1 MPDPKVNVAFIGTGV
16 MGLPMVKNLSKGG
29 YKIRAFN
36 RTLSKMDE
44 LKNIKN
50 VAICS
55 SLDEAIIDAAV
66 IITALPD
73 DNAVEKII
81 NETINK
87 DLLSQGSIFVDTS
100 STRYESAKNFYNIL
114 KEKKINFIDAPI
126 SGGPEGA
133 KSASLAIMAGGDNE
147 IFDRVKDILKTMG
160 NPTLVGP
167 AGSGQVAKLCNQ
179 IIVGVTIGAVAEA
192 IILCEKVGAN
202 PKNFIKAVAGGFAD
216 SKILQNHGSR
226 MIEKDFAPR
235 GKSITHLKD
244 MNNILKCA
252 EDVSVN
258 LPISKLIQGMYQNIV
273 DRGLGNDD
281 HSALYKEIV
290 ERNKKK

>member
-1 MPDPKVNVAFIGTGV
+1 MPDPKINVAFIGTGL

-29 YKIRAFN
+29 YKIKAFN

-44 LKNIKN
+44 LKNNNNII
-50 VAICS
+50 ICS
-55 SLDEAIIDAAV
+55 SLNEAITDATV
-66 IITALPD
+66 IITSLPD
-73 DNAVEKII
+73 DDSVEKII
-81 NETINK
+81 NEIINK
-87 DLLSQGSIFVDTS
+87 DLLSQKSIFIDTS
-100 STRYESAKNFYNIL
+100 STEYESAKKFYNIL
-114 KEKKINFIDAPI
+114 KEKKINFLDAPI

-133 KSASLAIMAGGDNE
+133 KSASLAIMVGGDNE

-202 PKNFIKAVAGGFAD
+202 PENFIKAVAGGFAD

-226 MIEKDFAPR
+226 MIKKDFVPG
-235 GKSITHLKD
+235 GKSTTHLKD

-252 EDVSVN
+252 EDVN
-258 LPISKLIQGMYQNIV
+258 IDLPISKLIQGMYQSIV

-281 HSALYKEIV
+281 HSVLYKEII
-290 ERNKKK
+290 EYNKKN

>member
-1 MPDPKVNVAFIGTGV
+1 MPDPKINVAFIGTGL

-29 YKIRAFN
+29 YKIKAFN

-44 LKNIKN
+44 LKNNNNII
-50 VAICS
+50 ICS
-55 SLDEAIIDAAV
+55 SLNEAITDATV
-66 IITALPD
+66 IITSLPD
-73 DNAVEKII
+73 DDSVEKII
-81 NETINK
+81 NEIINK
-87 DLLSQGSIFVDTS
+87 DLLNQESIFIDTS
-100 STRYESAKNFYNIL
+100 STEYASAKKFYNIL
-114 KEKKINFIDAPI
+114 KEKKINFLDAPI

-133 KSASLAIMAGGDNE
+133 KSASLAIMVGGDNE

-160 NPTLVGP
+160 NPTLVGSV
-167 AGSGQVAKLCNQ
+167 GSGQVAKLCNQ

-202 PKNFIKAVAGGFAD
+202 PENFIKAVAGGFAD

-258 LPISKLIQGMYQNIV
+258 LPISKLIQSMYQSIV

-281 HSALYKEIV
+281 HSALYKEIL
-290 ERNKKK
+290 EKNKK

>member
-1 MPDPKVNVAFIGTGV
+1 MPDPKINVAFIGTGL
-16 MGLPMVKNLSKGG
+16 MGLPMVKNLSKDG

-36 RTLSKMDE
+36 RTLSKMDD
-44 LKNIKN
+44 LKNIN
-50 VAICS
+50 NIAICN
-55 SLDEAIIDAAV
+55 SLDEAITDATV
-66 IITALPD
+66 IITSLPD
-73 DNAVEKII
+73 DDAVEKII
-81 NETINK
+81 NEIINK

-100 STRYESAKNFYNIL
+100 STKYESANKFYNIL

-133 KSASLAIMAGGDNE
+133 KSASLAIMAGGDNK

-252 EDVSVN
+252 EDVGIN
-258 LPISKLIQGMYQNIV
+258 LPISKLIQDMYQNLV

-281 HSALYKEIV
+281 HSVLYKEII

>member
-1 MPDPKVNVAFIGTGV
+1 LG
-16 MGLPMVKNLSKGG
+16 
-29 YKIRAFN
+29 
-36 RTLSKMDE
+36 
-44 LKNIKN
+44 
-50 VAICS
+50 
-55 SLDEAIIDAAV
+55 EAIVDAAV
-66 IITALPD
+66 IITSLPD

-81 NETINK
+81 NEIINK

-100 STRYESAKNFYNIL
+100 STKYESAKKFYNIL

-133 KSASLAIMAGGDNE
+133 KSASLAIMAGGDNK

-202 PKNFIKAVAGGFAD
+202 PENFIKAVAGGFAD

-258 LPISKLIQGMYQNIV
+258 LPISKLIQSMYQSIV
-273 DRGLGNDD
+273 DRGLGNED
-281 HSALYKEIV
+281 HSALYKEIL
-290 ERNKKK
+290 EQNKK

>member
-1 MPDPKVNVAFIGTGV
+1 MPDPKINVAFIGTGL

-29 YKIRAFN
+29 YKIKAFN

-44 LKNIKN
+44 LKNNNNII
-50 VAICS
+50 ICS
-55 SLDEAIIDAAV
+55 SLNEAITDATV
-66 IITALPD
+66 IITSLPD
-73 DNAVEKII
+73 DDSVEKII
-81 NETINK
+81 NEIINK
-87 DLLSQGSIFVDTS
+87 DLLNQESIFIDTS
-100 STRYESAKNFYNIL
+100 STEYASAKKFYNIL
-114 KEKKINFIDAPI
+114 KEKKINFLDAPI

-133 KSASLAIMAGGDNE
+133 KSASLAIMVGGDDE

-202 PKNFIKAVAGGFAD
+202 PENFIKAVAGGFAD

-258 LPISKLIQGMYQNIV
+258 LPISKLIQSMYQSIV

-281 HSALYKEIV
+281 HCALYKEIL
-290 ERNKKK
+290 EKNKK

>member
-1 MPDPKVNVAFIGTGV
+1 MPDPKINVAFIGTGL
-16 MGLPMVKNLSKGG
+16 MGLPMVKNLSKGD

-36 RTLSKMDE
+36 RTLSKMDK
-44 LKNIKN
+44 LKNIN
-50 VAICS
+50 NIAICS
-55 SLDEAIIDAAV
+55 SLGEAIIDAAV
-66 IITALPD
+66 IITSLPD

-81 NETINK
+81 NEIVNK
-87 DLLSQGSIFVDTS
+87 DLLSQGSIFIDTS
-100 STRYESAKNFYNIL
+100 STKYKSAKNFYNIL
-114 KEKKINFIDAPI
+114 KDKKINFIDAPI

-147 IFDRVKDILKTMG
+147 IFDRVKGILKTMG

-202 PKNFIKAVAGGFAD
+202 PKNFIKAVEGGFAD

-226 MIEKDFAPR
+226 MIEKDFVPR

-252 EDVSVN
+252 EDAGVD
-258 LPISKLIQGMYQNIV
+258 LPISKLIQGMYQNIS

-281 HSALYKEIV
+281 HSALYKEIM
-290 ERNKKK
+290 ESNKKK

>member
-1 MPDPKVNVAFIGTGV
+1 MPDPKINLAFIGTGL
-16 MGLPMVKNLSKGG
+16 MGLPMVKNISKGG
-29 YKIRAFN
+29 YKVNVFN
-36 RTLSKMDE
+36 RTLSKMNE
-44 LKNIKN
+44 LKDINGIN
-50 VAICS
+50 VCS
-55 SLDEAIIDAAV
+55 SLDEAISN
-66 IITALPD
+66 TALVVTSLPD

-81 NETINK
+81 NEIIEK
-87 DLLSQGSIFVDTS
+87 KLLNQGSVFVDTS
-100 STRYESAKNFYNIL
+100 STKYESAKKFYNIL
-114 KEKKINFIDAPI
+114 KDKKINFIDAPI

-147 IFDRVKDILKTMG
+147 IFDKVKDVLKTMG

-202 PKNFIKAVAGGFAD
+202 PENFIKAVAGGFAD

-252 EDVSVN
+252 EDVNVN
-258 LPISKLIQGMYQNIV
+258 LPISKLIQSMYQSIV

-281 HSALYKEIV
+281 HSALYKEIL
-290 ERNKKK
+290 EQNKK

>member
-1 MPDPKVNVAFIGTGV
+1 MPDPKINVAFIGTGL

-29 YKIRAFN
+29 YKIKAFN

-44 LKNIKN
+44 LKNNNNII
-50 VAICS
+50 ICG
-55 SLDEAIIDAAV
+55 SLNEAITDATV
-66 IITALPD
+66 IITSLPD
-73 DNAVEKII
+73 DDAVEKII
-81 NETINK
+81 NEITNK
-87 DLLSQGSIFVDTS
+87 DLLRQKSIFIDTS
-100 STRYESAKNFYNIL
+100 STEYESAKKFYNIL
-114 KEKKINFIDAPI
+114 KEKKINFLDAPI

-133 KSASLAIMAGGDNE
+133 KSASLAIMVGGDNE

-179 IIVGVTIGAVAEA
+179 IIVGATIGAVAEA

-202 PKNFIKAVAGGFAD
+202 PENFIKAVAGGFAD

-244 MNNILKCA
+244 MDNILKCA

-258 LPISKLIQGMYQNIV
+258 LPISKLIQSMYQSIV

-281 HSALYKEIV
+281 HSALYKEIL
-290 ERNKKK
+290 EKNKK